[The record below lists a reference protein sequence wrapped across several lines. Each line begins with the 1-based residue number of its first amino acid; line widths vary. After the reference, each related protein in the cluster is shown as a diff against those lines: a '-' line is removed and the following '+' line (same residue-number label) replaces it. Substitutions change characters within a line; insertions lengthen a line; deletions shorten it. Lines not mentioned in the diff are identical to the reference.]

1 MSKPIARL
9 LEALLRLLLPASGRR
24 RAGAVTQCLHA
35 TPDTRRPHPRG
46 PHPRCAPLVRGED
59 TVLVRPYLVAYE
71 RAHGLEVAA

>member
-9 LEALLRLLLPASGRR
+9 LEALLRLLFPASGRR
-24 RAGAVTQCLHA
+24 RAGTVAECVHA
-35 TPDTRRPHPRG
+35 TPDPRG
-46 PHPRCAPLVRGED
+46 SHPRCAPLVRGED